1 MVLKVVVTY
10 YAYEGDWDI
19 EETLQ
24 GRKVSEATE
33 DLKEMFNEDTHFIWQ
48 NGDVE
53 ISEAK
58 NAL

>member
-24 GRKVSEATE
+24 GRKVSEAKE
-33 DLKEMFNEDTHFIWQ
+33 DLEQMFNEDTHFIWQ

>member
-1 MVLKVVVTY
+1 MILKVVVTY

-19 EETLQ
+19 EETLE
-24 GRKVSEATE
+24 GRKVSEAIE
-33 DLKEMFNEDTHFIWQ
+33 DLKEMFKEDTHFIFE

-58 NAL
+58 NVV